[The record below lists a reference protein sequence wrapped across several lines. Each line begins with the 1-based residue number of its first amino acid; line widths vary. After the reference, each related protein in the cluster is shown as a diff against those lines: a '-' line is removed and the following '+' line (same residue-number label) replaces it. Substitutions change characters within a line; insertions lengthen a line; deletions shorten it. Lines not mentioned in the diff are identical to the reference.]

1 MGSFFDTIGPFL
13 PGPLEII
20 GFYGK
25 IFLPILVLFF
35 IARMIFPGRAP
46 IGFRRDL
53 IDGAIRTIHITPHI
67 PGVDSTVRYMSV
79 ATIEATT
86 PNGVVKYKD
95 IPASPGALPS
105 AVRRQIFKRPL
116 SQRSHR
122 IDVGDTLKAREIRRQ
137 IQSGGYDFTLP
148 QPVRVKLVP
157 PKKEGKR
164 LWYRV
169 VN

>member
-20 GFYGK
+20 GFYGQ

-53 IDGAIRTIHITPHI
+53 IGGVIRTIHITPHI

-95 IPASPGALPS
+95 TPPVPVPSPARFVGRFSSAPYASTRIGSTSATRSKPARSAARSRVAATTSPCRSRS
-105 AVRRQIFKRPL
+105 A
-116 SQRSHR
+116 
-122 IDVGDTLKAREIRRQ
+122 
-137 IQSGGYDFTLP
+137 
-148 QPVRVKLVP
+148 
-157 PKKEGKR
+157 
-164 LWYRV
+164 
-169 VN
+169 